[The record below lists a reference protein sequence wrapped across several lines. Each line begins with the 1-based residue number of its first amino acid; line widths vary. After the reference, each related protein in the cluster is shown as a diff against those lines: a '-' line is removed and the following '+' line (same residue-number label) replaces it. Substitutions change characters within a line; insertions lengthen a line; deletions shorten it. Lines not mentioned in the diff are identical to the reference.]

1 MYSQIWNVVIDQ
13 SLWTPIL
20 HFENVSWWLLGKNSK
35 FKLTHLCAL
44 LSFSLD
50 NQVKV
55 LTEKNKELETAQDRN
70 LGIQV
75 KRCP

>member
-1 MYSQIWNVVIDQ
+1 M
-13 SLWTPIL
+13 
-20 HFENVSWWLLGKNSK
+20 GKNSN
-35 FKLTHLCAL
+35 FRLMRLCAL
-44 LSFSLD
+44 HSFSLD

-75 KRCP
+75 KHCP